1 MVGLLNYVLAAL
13 LFGAVL
19 TNCSTGRALDT
30 ERAERREEAALRA
43 ETARLAEAGYRQR
56 ERDFAAQTGRIT
68 TKATHEKL
76 ALERR
81 IAALSLSLQ
90 HRPDRPAPGAGA
102 VSGGP
107 AGAVGCSGD
116 RLYRQ
121 DGEFLVGE
129 DAAAESNLILLNE
142 CRALYD
148 AAVKL
153 TAH

>member
-1 MVGLLNYVLAAL
+1 MSGLLNYILAAL
-13 LFGAVL
+13 LIGAAL
-19 TNCSTGRALDT
+19 TNCSTGRQLEQ
-30 ERAERREEAALRA
+30 ERAARQEETARRV

-56 ERDFAAQTGRIT
+56 ERDFETRASQIT
-68 TKATHEKL
+68 TKASDEKL

-81 IAALSLSLQ
+81 IAALSLSLR
-90 HRPDRPAPGAGA
+90 HRPDRPTPGSP
-102 VSGGP
+102 VPSGPG
-107 AGAVGCSGD
+107 GELGCSGD